1 MLIRIRTTEYNC
13 CWQHSLCTITQNET
27 TEETSFWANYEYNS
41 KIWQNC
47 KCTNYKVKNDT
58 KHYKDQEIA
67 QRSDEQNSA
76 TDRMN
81 NKDKIFCN

>member
-1 MLIRIRTTEYNC
+1 MTRIASA
-13 CWQHSLCTITQNET
+13 QITK
-27 TEETSFWANYEYNS
+27 S
-41 KIWQNC
+41 
-47 KCTNYKVKNDT
+47 KNDT